1 MTRRH
6 TTSLGAIALLALAAV
21 ATAAPQYRTY
31 ANPRFGT
38 TADVPVDWK
47 SDPPPA
53 NGDGLR
59 FNSPDKRAS
68 LTVSGSLNIYDT
80 VEEAMKSYEE
90 PGDGE
95 KITYRHR
102 EPRAIVVSGT
112 RGNTIFY
119 GKHILSCGDQIW
131 NSVYLEYPTAE
142 KAAYDALVA
151 HVAGSLRPGRSAQV
165 PNCSK

>member
-1 MTRRH
+1 MTRWH
-6 TTSLGAIALLALAAV
+6 TTCLGAIALLAIATV

-31 ANPRFGT
+31 ANARFGT
-38 TADVPVDWK
+38 TADVPADWK

-59 FNSPDKRAS
+59 FVSPDQRAS
-68 LTVSGSLNIYDT
+68 LTVSGSLQIYDT
-80 VEEAMKSYEE
+80 IDEAMKAYEE

-102 EPRAIVVSGT
+102 EPRALVISGT
-112 RGNTIFY
+112 RGDTIFY
-119 GKHILSCGDQIW
+119 AKHVLSCGDQIW
-131 NSVYLEYPTAE
+131 NSIYLEYPAAE
-142 KAAYDALVA
+142 KTAYDALVT

-165 PNCSK
+165 PRCK